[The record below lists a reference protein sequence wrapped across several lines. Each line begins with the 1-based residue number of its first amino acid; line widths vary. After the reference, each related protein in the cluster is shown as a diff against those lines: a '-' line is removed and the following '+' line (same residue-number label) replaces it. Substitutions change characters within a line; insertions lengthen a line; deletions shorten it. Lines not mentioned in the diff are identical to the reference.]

1 MLLPGFAVYA
11 SPDNLD
17 RFKDIVIAEDA
28 VSFSSST
35 VNELVSKLSKM
46 VVPLVMSGQSHWKL
60 EPIHVKFALLSQGV
74 SVDEKSIVLP
84 EEPIAG
90 PDQTILE
97 KEIGV
102 DIMVRIFM
110 YFFFLYFEESIQ
122 KNFVKGYIE

>member
-11 SPDNLD
+11 SPDNLE
-17 RFKDIVIAEDA
+17 RFQDIVIAEDA

-46 VVPLVMSGQSHWKL
+46 VVPLVMSGQNHWKL
-60 EPIHVKFALLSQGV
+60 EPIHVKFALLTQGV

-102 DIMVRIFM
+102 DV
-110 YFFFLYFEESIQ
+110 LVSLS
-122 KNFVKGYIE
+122 